1 MIRTIGDLFEETDD
15 WVNDEE
21 AGALQRIVELKHDY
35 IKDTGKQPTVI
46 FICDKEELQS
56 YMMWFAPSYGLKP
69 VKTEGDT
76 FVCGHSVN

>member
-21 AGALQRIVELKHDY
+21 AVALQRIVELKHDY
-35 IKDTGKQPTVI
+35 IKHTGKKTTVI
-46 FICDKEELQS
+46 FISDKEELQS
-56 YMMWFAPSYGLKP
+56 YMMWFAPYYGLKP